1 MNIESYKVLSYED
14 YNKLIKELELVK
26 EEKRELEKEITT
38 LYNIM
43 IGNNE
48 THEMN
53 LQSDIEEI

>member
-26 EEKRELEKEITT
+26 EEKREIEKEITT